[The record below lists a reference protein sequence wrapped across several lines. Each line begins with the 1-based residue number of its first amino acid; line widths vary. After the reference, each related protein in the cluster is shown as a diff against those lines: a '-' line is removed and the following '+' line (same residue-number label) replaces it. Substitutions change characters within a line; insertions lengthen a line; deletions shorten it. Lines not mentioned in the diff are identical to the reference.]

1 MRILLAHNYYQ
12 SSSPSGEDIVFDRER
27 QLLENA
33 GHDVVTY
40 TRHNDAI
47 ESSVSSRVLA
57 ASSLFWSRSAYRDI
71 STLIKKHRPDV
82 AHFHNTFPQISTS
95 AYRACKIL
103 AVPVVQTLH
112 NYRLL
117 CPGALLLR
125 EGRPCEVCVGRMPL
139 PAIKHNCYRNSKLG
153 TALVSTMLLT
163 NRITRTYSNDVDC
176 YICLTEFGRQRFA
189 QGGLPAARLTVRS
202 NALFDPPGAGRGNGG
217 YALYVGRL
225 SREKGVHTLIGAW
238 QGIDYPLTIVGD
250 GPMRAEL
257 EQFARQSGRKIT
269 FLGLRTRHEVLTLMQ
284 DATLLAIPSEW
295 YEGFPNTVLE
305 ALATGT
311 PLVVSAIG
319 ALNEIVNDPEN
330 GRKFAAGNAVQL
342 RLAAQQLLNDPI
354 ALATIRQQNRALFDR
369 CYSPSHALTSLEQIY
384 RSAINGRT
392 QSAAALSPVR
402 GHHTVNELQS

>member
-12 SSSPSGEDIVFDRER
+12 SSSPSGEDIVFERER

-40 TRHNDAI
+40 TRHNDTI
-47 ESSVSSRVLA
+47 ESSVSSKLLA

-71 STLIKKHRPDV
+71 SALIKEHRPDV

-95 AYRACKIL
+95 AYRACRTL
-103 AVPVVQTLH
+103 GVPVVQTLH

-125 EGRPCEVCVGRMPL
+125 DGKPCEVCVGRMPL
-139 PAIKHNCYRNSKLG
+139 PAIKHNCYRDSKLG
-153 TALVSTMLLT
+153 TALVSTMLMK
-163 NRITRTYSNDVDC
+163 NRITKTYSRDVDC
-176 YICLTEFGRQRFA
+176 YICLTEFGRERFV
-189 QGGLPAARLTVRS
+189 QGGLPATRLTVRS
-202 NALFDPPGAGRGNGG
+202 NALLDPPDAGRGTGG

-225 SREKGVHTLIGAW
+225 SHEKGVHTLINAW

-250 GPMRAEL
+250 GPIRAEL
-257 EQFARQSGRKIT
+257 EHLARQSGRKIT

-284 DATLLAIPSEW
+284 EATLLAVPSEW

-319 ALNEIVNDPEN
+319 ALDEIVNDPEN
-330 GRKFAAGNAVQL
+330 GRKFSAGNAAQL
-342 RLAAQQLLNDPI
+342 RLAVQQLLNDPI

-369 CYSPSHALTSLEQIY
+369 RYSPGYALTSLEQIY
-384 RSAINGRT
+384 RGAISGRT
-392 QSAAALSPVR
+392 QGGALMSVGAPQAVS
-402 GHHTVNELQS
+402 ELQS